1 MFSCV
6 LQLLQS
12 VGEPVK
18 FEWHGIKA
26 VRNKKKHVVSFDEAA
41 TVFADTLSH
50 VFPDQDHS
58 DDEDRFLV
66 IGMSE
71 AGRVL
76 VVSHTDREGKTR
88 IISAREATRK
98 ERTFYEEI
106 R

>member
-1 MFSCV
+1 
-6 LQLLQS
+6 
-12 VGEPVK
+12 VK
-18 FEWHGIKA
+18 FEWHGTRA
-26 VRNKKKHVVSFDEAA
+26 AANLRKHGVSFDEAA

-58 DDEDRFLV
+58 DDETRFLI

-76 VVSHTDREGKTR
+76 VVSHTDRGAQTR

-98 ERTFYEEI
+98 ERNFYEES

>member
-1 MFSCV
+1 M
-6 LQLLQS
+6 
-12 VGEPVK
+12 K
-18 FEWHGIKA
+18 FEWHGTKA
-26 VRNKKKHVVSFDEAA
+26 AANMRKHGVSFDEAA

-58 DDEDRFLV
+58 DDETRFLI

-76 VVSHTDREGKTR
+76 VVSHTDRGERTR
-88 IISAREATRK
+88 IISARETTRK
-98 ERTFYEEI
+98 ELKFYEEN

>member
-1 MFSCV
+1 M
-6 LQLLQS
+6 
-12 VGEPVK
+12 K
-18 FEWHGIKA
+18 FEWHGTKA
-26 VRNKKKHVVSFDEAA
+26 AANLRKHGVSFDEAA

-58 DDEDRFLV
+58 DDETRFLI

-76 VVSHTDREGKTR
+76 VVSHTDRGAQTR

-98 ERTFYEEI
+98 ERNFYEES